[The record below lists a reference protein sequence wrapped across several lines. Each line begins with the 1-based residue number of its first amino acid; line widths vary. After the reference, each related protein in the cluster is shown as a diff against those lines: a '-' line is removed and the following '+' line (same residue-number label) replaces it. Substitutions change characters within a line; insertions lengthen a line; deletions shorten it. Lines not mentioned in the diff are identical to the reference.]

1 MCDIY
6 AHICPLDVT
15 LASFSPALKN
25 KKGDILQ
32 TNGAVTCVFLFDTD
46 DIECDAYLRSEKQL
60 SLELKTLERKLKEE
74 DERRIVEYEVE
85 RKKEQN
91 EQREKEEGR
100 KRRQRDFEEE
110 LRQIEEDNRVR

>member
-1 MCDIY
+1 MS
-6 AHICPLDVT
+6 PLPHLVQ
-15 LASFSPALKN
+15 PYKEK

-60 SLELKTLERKLKEE
+60 SLELKTLERKLKEV
-74 DERRIVEYEVE
+74 DERRIVEYEEE

-91 EQREKEEGR
+91 EQRENV
-100 KRRQRDFEEE
+100 
-110 LRQIEEDNRVR
+110 IESGPPAVWATLVEASLLPLFLSSPPCL